1 MDFNAM
7 HYYSIR
13 IPVAFYVTDTGRLAF
28 RQLFASF
35 LTDATA
41 SALIDLAL
49 RLGAADPTGIGV
61 TRRGRPPI
69 REASH

>member
-35 LTDATA
+35 LTDATRRRSLISHFA
-41 SALIDLAL
+41 WEQLTQLGSA
-49 RLGAADPTGIGV
+49 
-61 TRRGRPPI
+61 
-69 REASH
+69 